1 MVFIVALGEVLR
13 FPFFYG
19 VSPWRFFFFYVIFP
33 QWMKIIIHFRN
44 FSIVDYMSV
53 VPLLLQCKCGGLSHS
68 NAKYHLHRWEKKII
82 AKSTYDKI
90 QHYKIINK
98 NKYICLLLR
107 LSAFFVCIFF
117 KENFNLFLALSDIVL
132 FIRSFFRMCCKK
144 KIYLTPHGNSKNTR
158 KILFKLWKW
167 IILLRYYFPFLSI
180 LTQYLSFFDV
190 FLFFFLHLS
199 FIGFSTM

>member
-13 FPFFYG
+13 FPFFMVYHLN
-19 VSPWRFFFFYVIFP
+19 VFFSSTLFFP
-33 QWMKIIIHFRN
+33 HWMKIIIHFRN

-68 NAKYHLHRWEKKII
+68 NAKYHLHRWEKKKII

-107 LSAFFVCIFF
+107 LSAFFVCIFL
-117 KENFNLFLALSDIVL
+117 KENFNVFLALNDNVL

-144 KIYLTPHGNSKNTR
+144 NSIQHPTEIPKIPAK
-158 KILFKLWKW
+158 
-167 IILLRYYFPFLSI
+167 
-180 LTQYLSFFDV
+180 
-190 FLFFFLHLS
+190 
-199 FIGFSTM
+199 FSSSCENE